1 MSKKISNKQFFKG
14 LAVAF
19 VLPLSFFLI
28 ARLLSKD
35 KLAMPKHYGY
45 DRVDS
50 QQVAG
55 KMEYDTTFHKIGD
68 VVLTNQL
75 GDRISV
81 NKDLEGKMLLIN
93 LFFTRC
99 GSICPKLTGNMT
111 IMQKAFRKNDTTV
124 QLLSLSMD
132 PAHDTVSVLKSYADS
147 YKANHDHWWFLTGDR
162 NEIYNYARNELK
174 LLAKPSDGGAEEL
187 DHSQTI
193 VLVDKDRY
201 IRGYYNGLDTA
212 ALKHCADDII
222 LLSLEKKRKKKW

>member
-1 MSKKISNKQFFKG
+1 MKEKLSNKKFFKG

-19 VLPLSFFLI
+19 VLPLSFFVI

-35 KLAMPKHYGY
+35 KLVMPRHYSF
-45 DRVDS
+45 DSVDS
-50 QQVAG
+50 QMVAG
-55 KMEYDTTFHKIGD
+55 KMEYDTVFHKIAD

-75 GDRISV
+75 GDKISV

-99 GSICPKLTGNMT
+99 PSICPKLTGNMT

-132 PAHDTVSVLKSYADS
+132 PANDTVSVLKSYADS

-162 NEIYNYARNELK
+162 NDIYNYARNELK
-174 LLAKPSDGGAEEL
+174 LLAKPSDAGVEEL

-222 LLSLEKKRKKKW
+222 LLSLEKKRKRKW